1 MTYLGYVVAAYAV
14 FAVVLLWD
22 IVAPILRIRRILR
35 DVRMR
40 ARRAAARGRT
50 AETAADTV
58 EPTELQR

>member
-40 ARRAAARGRT
+40 ARRAAARSR
-50 AETAADTV
+50 AADTDIT
-58 EPTELQR
+58 ETSELQR

>member
-40 ARRAAARGRT
+40 ARRAAARGR
-50 AETAADTV
+50 AADTAADT
-58 EPTELQR
+58 ESTELQR